1 VESTLVALVEDFVAA
16 LQKIGRRLY
25 HFTDSRNIPSIQQ
38 HGLLPKSIINV
49 LGLEVVTGGDAG
61 SLYVDQQKGLDQLV
75 SLSFCR
81 SHPMAH
87 VAKGEGR
94 IESVRI
100 ITICP
105 SVLLRDG
112 VLLADQIATAHEAK
126 IGPPNE
132 MIPMMDLVATYQRL
146 DWRTPEGQQRRNAA
160 EKWEALIPG
169 VIPLNLIGF

>member
-1 VESTLVALVEDFVAA
+1 MALLDDFVEA
-16 LQKIGRRLY
+16 LQKMGRRFY

-38 HGLLPKSIINV
+38 RGLLPTSMINV

-87 VAKGEGR
+87 VAKAEGR
-94 IESVRI
+94 IETIRI
-100 ITICP
+100 LRICP
-105 SVLLRDG
+105 SVLLRNG
-112 VLLADQIATAHEAK
+112 VLLANQVATAKDAK

-132 MIPMMDLVATYQRL
+132 MISLMDLEATYKWI
-146 DWRTPEGQQRRNAA
+146 DYRTPEGLQRRQAA

-169 VIPLNLIGF
+169 AISIDLIAGI